1 MILLLLYNRFIK
13 VKISLFGKINQLQQY
28 YLENK
33 TINTYFCN
41 LIFFLNGKFDFITN
55 YFSIMT
61 FDTIDKNLLKLL
73 QDDSKKTTKEL
84 SLKLNLSVTA
94 VYERIKKLE
103 KEGIIS
109 NYVALL
115 NRNKIEKGFV
125 VFCHLKLMQHT
136 KEFISQFEKEV
147 VRLNEVL
154 ECFHVSGDYDYILKI
169 CVKDMEEY
177 REFMVT
183 KLTTLQHIGSTH
195 STFMIGEVKNTTAFS
210 L

>member
-1 MILLLLYNRFIK
+1 MAL
-13 VKISLFGKINQLQQY
+13 
-28 YLENK
+28 
-33 TINTYFCN
+33 
-41 LIFFLNGKFDFITN
+41 D
-55 YFSIMT
+55 SI
-61 FDTIDKNLLKLL
+61 DTKLL
-73 QDDSKKTTKEL
+73 GLLQEDSKKTTKEL
-84 SLKLNLSVTA
+84 SVKLNLSVTA

-109 NYVALL
+109 KYVALL
-115 NRNKIEKGFV
+115 NRNKINKGFV

-147 VRLNEVL
+147 VQLNEVL

-195 STFMIGEVKNTTAFS
+195 STFMIGEVKNTTIYN

>member
-1 MILLLLYNRFIK
+1 
-13 VKISLFGKINQLQQY
+13 
-28 YLENK
+28 
-33 TINTYFCN
+33 
-41 LIFFLNGKFDFITN
+41 
-55 YFSIMT
+55 MT
-61 FDTIDKNLLKLL
+61 LDATDKKLLKLL
-73 QDDSKKTTKEL
+73 QEDSKRTTKEL
-84 SLKLNLSVTA
+84 SLKLDLSVTA

-103 KEGIIS
+103 REDIIEK
-109 NYVALL
+109 YVALL
-115 NRNKIEKGFV
+115 NRNNIQKGFV

-147 VRLNEVL
+147 IQLTEVL

-169 CVKDMEEY
+169 CVENMEEY

-195 STFMIGEVKNTTAFS
+195 STFMIGEVKNTTAFT

>member
-1 MILLLLYNRFIK
+1 
-13 VKISLFGKINQLQQY
+13 
-28 YLENK
+28 
-33 TINTYFCN
+33 
-41 LIFFLNGKFDFITN
+41 
-55 YFSIMT
+55 MT
-61 FDTIDKNLLKLL
+61 LDNIDKKLLKLL
-73 QDDSKKTTKEL
+73 QEDSKRTTKEL
-84 SLKLNLSVTA
+84 SLKLDLSVTA

-103 KEGIIS
+103 REGIIEK
-109 NYVALL
+109 YVVLI
-115 NRNKIEKGFV
+115 NRNKIQKGFV

-147 VRLNEVL
+147 VKLTEVL

-169 CVKDMEEY
+169 CVENMEEY

-195 STFMIGEVKNTTAFS
+195 STFMIGEVKNTTAFI